1 MYSEKSDGVWGVKGG
16 KLSME
21 RGEKMFGMSMVLGEK
36 RKKKFFL
43 KEIVKNEN
51 VKCRNE
57 LIR

>member
-36 RKKKFFL
+36 KKKNVFL
-43 KEIVKNEN
+43 KRNSKNEN